1 MVSKD
6 QPGENSGSVFPQ
18 PDAICMNVMCSEKID
33 CALSIIY
40 KNVTGESVSN
50 KYKVT
55 LELEYNLAIVVA
67 MGR

>member
-50 KYKVT
+50 KYKIA
-55 LELEYNLAIVVA
+55 LE
-67 MGR
+67 